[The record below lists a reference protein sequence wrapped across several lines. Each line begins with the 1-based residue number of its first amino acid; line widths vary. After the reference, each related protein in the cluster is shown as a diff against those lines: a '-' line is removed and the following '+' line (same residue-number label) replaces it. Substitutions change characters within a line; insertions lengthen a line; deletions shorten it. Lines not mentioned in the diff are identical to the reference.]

1 MPESQANPTGSNE
14 PSKVPLGKWDS
25 FSWEKFPE
33 WEGTK
38 AIMFRS
44 PDSKRV
50 AGAFRESATATMTYC
65 CSGVLRGVEVEE
77 EEVVN
82 CQTNTCMLNTYP
94 CDEFSYV
101 TAGSIKAHVHG
112 GETFTLKTGDCVY
125 FTKGQTVDFGY
136 SEDYENVSV
145 FFGIEPV
152 AIV

>member
-1 MPESQANPTGSNE
+1 MIYPQDTIPPLRQYYLPVFKPLLNLLVIMPESTANPTGSNE
-14 PSKVPLGKWDS
+14 PNKVPFGKWDS

-44 PDSKRV
+44 QDGKRV
-50 AGAFRESATATMTYC
+50 AGAFRESATATM
-65 CSGVLRGVEVEE
+65 
-77 EEVVN
+77 
-82 CQTNTCMLNTYP
+82 TYP

-125 FTKGQTVDFGY
+125 FTKGQTVEFEC
-136 SEDYENVSV
+136 SEDYANVSV
-145 FFGIEPV
+145 FFGTEPV
-152 AIV
+152 TIV